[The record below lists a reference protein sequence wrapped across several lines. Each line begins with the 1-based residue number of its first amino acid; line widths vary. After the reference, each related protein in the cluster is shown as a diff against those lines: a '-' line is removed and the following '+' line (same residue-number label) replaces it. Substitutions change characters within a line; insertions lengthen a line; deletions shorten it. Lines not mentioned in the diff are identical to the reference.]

1 MLTRLRTYRLAPALL
16 ALTLVLTGA
25 GPLVE
30 HLCAEAAGHM
40 TMRDTVH
47 AICTDCCPARPDTP
61 ADEPPADS
69 AACCTAAPAAPTE
82 EAAVTAPTAPRT
94 DGVLYAIA
102 VVAWADVRDPVVPP
116 VSPVL
121 TDTGPPPLPVR
132 SHLAHSV
139 LLI

>member
-61 ADEPPADS
+61 ADS
-69 AACCTAAPAAPTE
+69 VACCTAAPAAPVE
-82 EAAVTAPTAPRT
+82 EVAVTAPTAPRT
-94 DGVLYAIA
+94 DGGLFAVA
-102 VVAWADVRDPVVPP
+102 VVAWADVRGPVVPP